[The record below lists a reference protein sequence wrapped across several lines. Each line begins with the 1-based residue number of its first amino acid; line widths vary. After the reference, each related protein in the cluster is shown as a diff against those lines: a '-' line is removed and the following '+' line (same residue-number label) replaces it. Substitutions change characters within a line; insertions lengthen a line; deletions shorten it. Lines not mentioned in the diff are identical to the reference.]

1 MNLREHS
8 SPERLTS
15 STAYVLSFELA
26 VRRAR
31 ADGRAHL
38 VAGRIA
44 SSNSLLGGRELTAA
58 LTVPVHISRGGDLR
72 QPRPVFQIGT
82 TVPGAA
88 TPRVLVRRYIGAL
101 MPESVVPRPLTK
113 LSEEEELFRD
123 TVRDFAERDVR
134 PRVAAME
141 RASTVDPTLLARC
154 FELGLMGIDIPESH
168 GGAGGSLLMT
178 VLAVEE
184 LSAVDASVAIFVDVQ
199 NTLVNTLLR
208 KWASDDVKRRYLPR
222 LATDLLGAYALSE
235 PESGSDAFGL
245 QTRAT
250 RQGNSWILE
259 GRKLW
264 ITNGAEAGV
273 FVIFA
278 NTDFTKGYKGITA
291 FAVERGFKGFS
302 VGKKEDKLGIRASST
317 CELILDGCEVP
328 AANVV
333 GEVGVGY
340 KVAIETLNTGRIG
353 IGAQMIGVAR
363 GALTATLK
371 YVAERKQFGK
381 PIGEFQAVQFQLA
394 QAATELEA
402 ARLMVYNAARLEDAG
417 EPYTMQAAM
426 AKLLSSQVAER
437 VTSLAVELFGG
448 YGYTEENPVEKVYRD
463 ATIGTTYEV
472 TSNMQN
478 NTTAEQILK

>member
-1 MNLREHS
+1 MS
-8 SPERLTS
+8 
-15 STAYVLSFELA
+15 
-26 VRRAR
+26 
-31 ADGRAHL
+31 
-38 VAGRIA
+38 
-44 SSNSLLGGRELTAA
+44 ELT
-58 LTVPVHISRGGDLR
+58 
-72 QPRPVFQIGT
+72 T
-82 TVPGAA
+82 TP
-88 TPRVLVRRYIGAL
+88 
-101 MPESVVPRPLTK
+101 PLTK

-123 TVRDFAERDVR
+123 TVRDFAEREIR

-141 RASTVDPTLLARC
+141 KASAIDAALLTQC
-154 FELGLMGIDIPESH
+154 FELGLMGIDIPEAL
-168 GGAGGSLLMT
+168 GGAGGSLVMT

-208 KWASDDVKRRYLPR
+208 KWASDDVKQRYLPR
-222 LATDLLGAYALSE
+222 LAADLLGAYALSE

-250 RQGNSWILE
+250 RRGDAWVLE

-264 ITNGAEAGV
+264 ITNGAEAGL

-278 NTDFTKGYKGITA
+278 NTDFAKGYKGITA

-317 CELILDGCEVP
+317 CELILDGCVVP
-328 AANVV
+328 TANVV
-333 GEVGVGY
+333 GDVGVGY

-353 IGAQMIGVAR
+353 IGAQMVGVAR
-363 GALTATLK
+363 GALAAALK
-371 YVAERKQFGK
+371 YAKERKQFDK
-381 PIGEFQAVQFQLA
+381 PIADFQAVQFQLA

-417 EPYTMQAAM
+417 QPYTTQAAM
-426 AKLLSSQVAER
+426 AKLFASQVAER

-448 YGYTEENPVEKVYRD
+448 YGYTKEYPVEKFYRD
-463 ATIGTTYEV
+463 AKIGTIYEG
-472 TSNMQN
+472 TSNMQL
-478 NTTAEQILK
+478 NTIAKQILK

>member
-1 MNLREHS
+1 MSELVTLR
-8 SPERLTS
+8 
-15 STAYVLSFELA
+15 A
-26 VRRAR
+26 
-31 ADGRAHL
+31 
-38 VAGRIA
+38 
-44 SSNSLLGGRELTAA
+44 
-58 LTVPVHISRGGDLR
+58 
-72 QPRPVFQIGT
+72 
-82 TVPGAA
+82 
-88 TPRVLVRRYIGAL
+88 
-101 MPESVVPRPLTK
+101 LTK
-113 LSEEEELFRD
+113 LTEEEELFRD
-123 TVRDFAERDVR
+123 TVRGFAERQVK
-134 PRVAAME
+134 PRVTSME
-141 RASTVDPTLLARC
+141 KVSALDPDLLQQC
-154 FELGLMGIDIPESH
+154 FELGLMGIEIPESL

-208 KWASDDVKRRYLPR
+208 KWASDDLRRRYLPH
-222 LATDLLGAYALSE
+222 LATTLLGAYALSE

-250 RQGNSWILE
+250 RQGDTWLLE

-264 ITNGAEAGV
+264 ITNGAEAGLFIV
-273 FVIFA
+273 FA
-278 NTDFTKGYKGITA
+278 NTDFAKGYKGITA

-317 CELILDGCEVP
+317 CELILDGCQVP

-333 GEVGVGY
+333 GQVGVGY

-353 IGAQMIGVAR
+353 IGAQMIGIAR
-363 GALTATLK
+363 GALTAALK
-371 YVAERKQFGK
+371 YVKERKQFGQS
-381 PIGEFQAVQFQLA
+381 IADFQAVQFQLA

-426 AKLLSSQVAER
+426 AKLFSSQVAER

-448 YGYTEENPVEKVYRD
+448 YGYTKEYPVEKFYRD
-463 ATIGTTYEV
+463 AKIGTIYEG
-472 TSNMQN
+472 TSNMQL
-478 NTTAEQILK
+478 NTIAKQLLK